1 MSTIISVISL
11 FIAAISAMFTGL
23 NFYSNRAVLIKFGED
38 DNHPLPVVENE
49 IYAYSGKQTAPF
61 NNGIMFHFQ
70 ILNPSPKDI
79 AYFNMHF
86 VSDGRIAQV
95 WTMKSFGYM
104 EKEPKIIMTD
114 PIKGKGEINIPYS
127 TQGTFKAHS
136 FTPMYVFMSTDEFP
150 FPQKVS
156 FQFNYSVRHFPFIG
170 KKSYYKKFSIN
181 LDLTNVESGMKSK
194 QKVMKQLTLPV
205 QKLLKPNQ
213 TPPYSKRRKHNR
225 RKK

>member
-23 NFYSNRAVLIKFGED
+23 NLYSNRAVLIKFGED

-49 IYAYSGKQTAPF
+49 IYAYSGKQTVSF

-114 PIKGKGEINIPYS
+114 PIKRRDRLLFFIQTKKPAVKLTIQIIINARGKVEPRVSANP
-127 TQGTFKAHS
+127 TGT
-136 FTPMYVFMSTDEFP
+136 
-150 FPQKVS
+150 
-156 FQFNYSVRHFPFIG
+156 
-170 KKSYYKKFSIN
+170 
-181 LDLTNVESGMKSK
+181 
-194 QKVMKQLTLPV
+194 
-205 QKLLKPNQ
+205 
-213 TPPYSKRRKHNR
+213 
-225 RKK
+225 